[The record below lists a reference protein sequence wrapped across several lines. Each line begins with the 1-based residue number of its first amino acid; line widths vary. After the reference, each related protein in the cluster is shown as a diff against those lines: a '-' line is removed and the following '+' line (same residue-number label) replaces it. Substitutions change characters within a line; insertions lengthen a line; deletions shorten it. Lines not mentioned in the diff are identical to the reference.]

1 MNDLLYE
8 YIRDPSNPE
17 KCFNLAVAYYKE
29 GQTAAATSFFIRA
42 ADRSG
47 DDLNLAYECLLH
59 VGSCFDIQGNRLEHV
74 KGCYKHAL
82 SLLPKRPEAYY
93 LLANFQNWN
102 SVFDDS
108 YQLCKQALTVCDFD
122 SPAFRMPTKYPG
134 KWGLIYE
141 KVAGAWNW
149 GKVEEYRSGLK
160 YLYENH
166 LNDMNDFHRD
176 EIIKNCEKHNIEL
189 DYNVN
194 SDYIKHDIVL
204 QGPIDGITESV
215 VRDYLQLPFVN
226 NIIVSTWKGEN
237 FYYENSRV
245 KVIYNQK
252 PLITSGTCNKN
263 LQIVS
268 SLGGIKECDTEFSI
282 KMRTDQKYTNETMM
296 LFYDF
301 FIKNNGPIS
310 GKLFVAATY
319 PHLLFHPRDHVF
331 WGKTSNLLMMFDIP
345 LEYNS
350 LSDKVQLGKYE
361 LAQYYDHFVR
371 PETYLGTHYLSKF
384 DDRLK
389 MFLIY
394 PEKHLYDN
402 CEHWAESHA
411 LSNELMPKYF
421 EFFPVE
427 NTKLYWP
434 KRIDG
439 DGEFKQKEMNAYI
452 HESWHEDEPYKKE
465 EQFYDFNE
473 NPQKTVWVVDNFYK
487 NPDQVREYALTR
499 EFEIGGI
506 GRGYIGNRTHEQ
518 FLFPGMKERFEE
530 IMGKKITK
538 WEEHGM
544 NGRFQYC
551 WGGQPQ
557 VWHCD
562 SQQWGGM
569 LYLTPDAPYSCG
581 TSLYAHK
588 KTRAR
593 SYYQPGH
600 DADWGDVPEMLASPH
615 LDGTH
620 FEPVDVMGNVYNRL
634 VIFDASCVHS
644 SSGYFGYLKEN
655 CRLWQ
660 MFFFDT

>member
-1 MNDLLYE
+1 M
-8 YIRDPSNPE
+8 
-17 KCFNLAVAYYKE
+17 
-29 GQTAAATSFFIRA
+29 
-42 ADRSG
+42 
-47 DDLNLAYECLLH
+47 
-59 VGSCFDIQGNRLEHV
+59 
-74 KGCYKHAL
+74 
-82 SLLPKRPEAYY
+82 KR
-93 LLANFQNWN
+93 
-102 SVFDDS
+102 
-108 YQLCKQALTVCDFD
+108 
-122 SPAFRMPTKYPG
+122 
-134 KWGLIYE
+134 
-141 KVAGAWNW
+141 
-149 GKVEEYRSGLK
+149 
-160 YLYENH
+160 
-166 LNDMNDFHRD
+166 
-176 EIIKNCEKHNIEL
+176 HNIQLNGE
-189 DYNVN
+189 VN
-194 SDYIKHDIVL
+194 SDYVRHDIVL
-204 QGPIDGITESV
+204 QGPIDGITKSV
-215 VRDYLQLPFVN
+215 VRDYLELPFVN

-237 FYYENSRV
+237 FYYEDSRV
-245 KVIYNQK
+245 KVVYNDT

-296 LFYDF
+296 LFYNF
-301 FIKNNGPIS
+301 FIEHDGLTS
-310 GKLFVAATY
+310 GKLFVAAVY

-331 WGKTSNLLMMFDIP
+331 WGKTENLLMMFDIP

-371 PETYLGTHYLSKF
+371 PETYLGAHYLSKF

-394 PEKHLYDN
+394 PEKHLHDN
-402 CEHWAESHA
+402 CEHWEESHT
-411 LSNELMPKYF
+411 LSDELVPKYF

-439 DGEFKQKEMNAYI
+439 DGEFKQKELNGYI
-452 HESWHEDEPYKKE
+452 HESWYEDEPYKKE
-465 EQFYDFNE
+465 EQFYDFTVE
-473 NPQKTVWVVDNFYK
+473 PQKTVWVVDNFYK
-487 NPDQVREYALTR
+487 NPDLVREHALSR
-499 EFEIGGI
+499 EYHIGGI
-506 GRGYIGNRTHEQ
+506 GRGYIGNRTYEQ
-518 FLFPGMKERFEE
+518 FLFPGLKEKFEE

-569 LYLTPDAPYSCG
+569 IYLTPDAPYSCG

-593 SYYQPGH
+593 SYHQPGH
-600 DADWGDVPEMLASPH
+600 DINWNGDVPEMLSSQH
-615 LDGTH
+615 LDGTY

-644 SSGYFGYLKEN
+644 SSGYFGHLKET